1 MKAIAADALCQLL
14 RDERKRKMK
23 PVYAKKTK
31 FITMLLLIF
40 AIAFALVLSGCGGS
54 GSGGGDENA
63 AEEPAAEEPAAE
75 EPAAEE
81 PAAEEPAAE
90 EPAAE
95 EPAAEEP
102 AAEETAPAG
111 EPLRIG
117 TKDFTENLLL
127 GELYALALEDKGG
140 IPVERK
146 FSLASAAV
154 HTALISDE
162 IDLYPEYTGTGLLTV
177 LQLPLETDPQKV
189 YDTVKKE
196 YADQFDLVWLD
207 YAAANDGQG
216 LVVTKKASDQYGIKT
231 ISDLQKNAKDIRF
244 LSQGEFDERQDGIPA
259 LEETYGPFEWK
270 SSVIIDNALKYT
282 ALKNDEGDA
291 APAYTTEGNLID
303 PEFVLLED
311 DKHVW
316 PPYNIAPVVRAA
328 ALEAYPAVA
337 DILNKVDALI
347 DTPTITQ
354 LNAEVDIDGKEYAE
368 VAKTYYDSIKD
379 KL

>member
-1 MKAIAADALCQLL
+1 
-14 RDERKRKMK
+14 MK
-23 PVYAKKTK
+23 PVYVKKPK
-31 FITMLLLIF
+31 FITSLILIF
-40 AIAFALVLSGCGGS
+40 ALSLALILSGCGGDS
-54 GSGGGDENA
+54 GDEQKADEQITEENA
-63 AEEPAAEEPAAE
+63 ADEIDEEKDAAGEEQ
-75 EPAAEE
+75 
-81 PAAEEPAAE
+81 
-90 EPAAE
+90 
-95 EPAAEEP
+95 
-102 AAEETAPAG
+102 PAG
-111 EPLRIG
+111 DPVRIG
-117 TKDFTENLLL
+117 TKDFTENLIL

-154 HTALISDE
+154 HTALVSNE

-207 YAAANDGQG
+207 YAQANDGQG
-216 LVVTKKASDQYGIKT
+216 LVVTKKASDAYGIKT
-231 ISDLQKNAKDIRF
+231 ISDLQKNAKEIRF
-244 LSQGEFDERQDGIPA
+244 LSQGEFDEREDGIPA
-259 LEETYGPFEWK
+259 LEKVYGPFEWK
-270 SSVIIDNALKYT
+270 SSTIIDNALKYT

-303 PEFVLLED
+303 PDFVLLED

-316 PPYNIAPVVRAA
+316 PPYNIAPVVRAVT
-328 ALEAYPAVA
+328 LEAYPAIA

-379 KL
+379 KI